1 MIFKTI
7 FIIVITVQMCA
18 RVGDV
23 TEIISWNMLLQM
35 TTAMAI
41 SMKIWLFPPEVRMI
55 RFHEH
60 IMHASND
67 LPLIRYQLY
76 DFHYITVS
84 V

>member
-7 FIIVITVQMCA
+7 SVIVIIVQMCA
-18 RVGDV
+18 RVEDV
-23 TEIISWNMLLQM
+23 AEIISWNLLLQM
-35 TTAMAI
+35 TTVMAI

-67 LPLIRYQLY
+67 LPLLRYQLY
-76 DFHYITVS
+76 YFHCITVS